1 MTTRKL
7 YLGIDCNG
15 YHQKELALIF
25 TDAQIYKH
33 K

>member
-1 MTTRKL
+1 MERDVLLRLSLK
-7 YLGIDCNG
+7 